1 MFRQRQSRPRED
13 TSTADMAQPAWP
25 MQVVRVSMRAV
36 QPRSCRHSASGPVAA
51 CAAKPLETASKG
63 PATFARAS
71 RGPGKTKPVWDTDRE
86 RDSSPR
92 TSAWARACADD
103 LSWGGPKPTCR
114 LVLVPAYRLDL
125 DGARCTTA
133 LRSARQRGSGGT
145 GRGRC
150 NAATDKRE
158 NSGPKSDEVY
168 ASRRGVRVATM

>member
-1 MFRQRQSRPRED
+1 MSLLRLATITFFTRGQAAQARYVHQTSERLISPTTMTHVPSTSVETDERGHEYSRYG
-13 TSTADMAQPAWP
+13 PAWP

-92 TSAWARACADD
+92 TSAWARACTDD
-103 LSWGGPKPTCR
+103 LSWGAP
-114 LVLVPAYRLDL
+114 
-125 DGARCTTA
+125 
-133 LRSARQRGSGGT
+133 
-145 GRGRC
+145 
-150 NAATDKRE
+150 
-158 NSGPKSDEVY
+158 
-168 ASRRGVRVATM
+168 SRRAASSSTVPGAPRR